1 MARDSVCIVEK
12 KLIYITPNSF
22 FLSENDST
30 FLVIKNV
37 FFLTGYT
44 TRLNILQKIYEK

>member
-12 KLIYITPNSF
+12 KTHLHHTKLF